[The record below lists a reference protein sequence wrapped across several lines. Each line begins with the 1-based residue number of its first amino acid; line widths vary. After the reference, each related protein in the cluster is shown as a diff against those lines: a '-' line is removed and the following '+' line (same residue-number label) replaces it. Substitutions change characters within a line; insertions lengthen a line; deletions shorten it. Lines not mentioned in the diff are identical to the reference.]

1 MTRFTD
7 VDSLNQYR
15 QQVVE
20 DHDRAQVQTAAVIVG
35 MGTCGQ
41 AAGAGEVLQAIHKE
55 LDKLDNPTLQVE
67 VRTVGC
73 IGLCVREPLV
83 DVKLP
88 GKPRVTYTNVKPS
101 QVSRIISE
109 HLVGGSVVTEW
120 ALGYVPEEW

>member
-1 MTRFTD
+1 MPHFTEI
-7 VDSLNQYR
+7 DSLNQYR
-15 QQVVE
+15 QQLVE
-20 DHDRAQVQTAAVIVG
+20 DHHRAQVQTAAIIVG

-55 LDKLDNPTLQVE
+55 LAKLAKPDLQVE
-67 VRTVGC
+67 VRMVGC

-83 DVKLP
+83 DVQLP

-109 HLVGGSVVTEW
+109 HLVGGNVITEW

>member
-1 MTRFTD
+1 MPHFTD

-15 QQVVE
+15 QQLVE
-20 DHDRAQVQTAAVIVG
+20 DHHKAQAQTAAIIVG

-55 LDKLDNPTLQVE
+55 LEKQNLQVE

-83 DVKLP
+83 DVQLP

-101 QVSRIISE
+101 QVSRIITE